1 MKKTVALLLTAA
13 ALLTVSVLGVSADFT
28 FSAATTDYNVVTA
41 SEITFAYS
49 GQTTA
54 TAIPRGDS
62 TLECLIDGDN
72 ASGVTNHDQDGIVL
86 VCNDFIKPDY
96 EEDMAM
102 ADQPAD
108 AIPSFSFALKYD
120 EAVTFDAVY
129 LSLFYQMMDCV
140 SAPGENK
147 VVVETSEDGKVWV
160 PVGTDGAFYYRN
172 NQPEYTGAKDPYVE
186 EIAVPLGED
195 VEAQYVRL
203 TFRFK
208 QVPETETYWTYYTN
222 VYEWCGFTE
231 LAVAQYE
238 AGDEPIVM
246 DQSYATAPALELSG
260 MWTLTEEGMTM
271 VVSFEEAEGVKTMV
285 MTYYEEAAFAENG
298 VLAEAVLSMSM
309 PYTAGVDEITVQS
322 EDGTSEVLMIEIAED
337 ALTIDDGVTAMVLEP
352 FVPDEEPGES
362 SSGESS
368 DEESTESEESADAAS
383 SEEESKAT
391 SSAVSK
397 PAATSSATSTP
408 ASSDDGGFPVWAI
421 ALIVVGVV
429 ALIVIV
435 VIVIKKRK

>member
-1 MKKTVALLLTAA
+1 MKKTFALLLTATVLLVVS
-13 ALLTVSVLGVSADFT
+13 ALAVSADFT

-41 SEITFAYS
+41 SEISFAYS

-54 TAIPRGDS
+54 TAIPRGNS
-62 TLECLIDGDN
+62 TLECLIDGDT
-72 ASGVTNHDQDGIVL
+72 ASGVINHDQDGIVL

-129 LSLFYQMMDCV
+129 LSLMYQVYDCIA
-140 SAPGENK
+140 APGENK
-147 VVVETSEDGKVWV
+147 VLVETSEDGKVWV

-172 NQPEYTGAKDPYVE
+172 SQPEYTGVVDPMVE

-203 TFRFK
+203 TFNFQ
-208 QVPETETYWTYYTN
+208 QVPEGDQWLWYTN

-238 AGDEPIVM
+238 AGDEPTVM
-246 DQSYATAPALELSG
+246 DQSYAQAPALELSG

-298 VLAEAVLSMSM
+298 VLAEAVLSTNM
-309 PYTAGVDEITVQS
+309 PYTAGVDEITVQY
-322 EDGTSEVLMIEIAED
+322 EDGTAEVLKVELAED

-352 FVPDEEPGES
+352 FVSDEEPGES
-362 SSGESS
+362 SSEEIS
-368 DEESTESEESADAAS
+368 DEESTASEESADVAS